1 MKEES
6 DPEYDETTQTVSKD
20 SSPQD
25 VTENYDVIQFEVPIV
40 NVSGELGFGEDA
52 DMDDLF
58 NIMYEVTPR
67 KDVTYD
73 TTVLPLLQFSIKNPY
88 DALPPSNR
96 LEELRLKKNTH
107 DARLTYSTANT
118 RKLPRKYY
126 GSTKRLK
133 FRKKYKPVSTEKQ
146 TYPEIYKHMLSSE
159 KQPPLTTAPKVLPTM
174 DNKFLSMIYNNT
186 ANRNNDSWNFIYDVI
201 QKVSIS
207 TTETSTGIPAQDLGT
222 LDLFLKGTISAYRA
236 PTRMLG
242 YETSGDGTRKDYST
256 ASSASESGSSERS
269 STSAINEMRRNIEMS
284 RVNNNDTTA
293 RASLMNT
300 TMSSDSDDAAGD
312 ALNTT
317 GEDYEDIK
325 VYFTESESSTETA
338 SLVNHKSFENVVKAA
353 PVMAGL
359 LNTTPVKNE
368 KALDEHESVQQT
380 VRKKRYLQALQIEEA
395 RPRNVTSASL
405 TKTTRGKVYM
415 FSDMQDLAQFVELQD
430 DEIEGRVGLRYLRK
444 YVGSPVFNICDFHEP
459 KSRQVHLFNL
469 SRIVIAISNF
479 TLDRMT
485 IVATPARTL
494 LHAAV
499 QCPRDTLECQVAG
512 TRVCIDSTNAC
523 DGVPN
528 CGTHDIYDE
537 DRLKC
542 GLNQNLQHNVYLAA
556 CTFLAVLLTALY
568 TVHYWLKR
576 WVPKVSEAFFVYSET
591 SENILYLDS
600 IMRSPNENEDD
611 CSKLFYQA
619 GLFDE
624 DEFLNEDNRTF
635 FMRMKRL
642 ISKYLFC
649 KKDDESIKK
658 KNSGELQSVKPLA
671 KKMFS
676 FTELELRNFSPAIKD
691 TAVQTGLSLEIPNPL
706 RIQSRKERSFE
717 ADVDLASI
725 KSFERDSNTEI
736 NVLKLFKGL
745 RHEGSLCSVSN
756 SLKNTEIA
764 SSQLD
769 IKLTHKHE
777 TELLSTEYDQN
788 VPSTSRDTS
797 KAIPVA
803 PVVQCEIDKDIIQ
816 ARKQLRFD
824 EEITTIQSELYDD
837 DDSTNVGSVMRIP
850 ISRQETMAPIAVE
863 EISSNSG
870 RDFMRFWRVGKNKKL
885 PKKT

>member
-1 MKEES
+1 
-6 DPEYDETTQTVSKD
+6 
-20 SSPQD
+20 
-25 VTENYDVIQFEVPIV
+25 
-40 NVSGELGFGEDA
+40 
-52 DMDDLF
+52 
-58 NIMYEVTPR
+58 
-67 KDVTYD
+67 
-73 TTVLPLLQFSIKNPY
+73 
-88 DALPPSNR
+88 
-96 LEELRLKKNTH
+96 
-107 DARLTYSTANT
+107 
-118 RKLPRKYY
+118 
-126 GSTKRLK
+126 
-133 FRKKYKPVSTEKQ
+133 
-146 TYPEIYKHMLSSE
+146 
-159 KQPPLTTAPKVLPTM
+159 
-174 DNKFLSMIYNNT
+174 
-186 ANRNNDSWNFIYDVI
+186 
-201 QKVSIS
+201 
-207 TTETSTGIPAQDLGT
+207 
-222 LDLFLKGTISAYRA
+222 
-236 PTRMLG
+236 
-242 YETSGDGTRKDYST
+242 
-256 ASSASESGSSERS
+256 
-269 STSAINEMRRNIEMS
+269 MRRNIEMS

-317 GEDYEDIK
+317 GEAK
-325 VYFTESESSTETA
+325 TLLTSSTETA

-359 LNTTPVKNE
+359 LNTTPAKNE
-368 KALDEHESVQQT
+368 KALDEHERCSKRARIKGTPQLKSQAYTLLLWIPCPRSERVTHVQQT

-591 SENILYLDS
+591 LYLDS

-642 ISKYLFC
+642 IYKCLFC

-658 KNSGELQSVKPLA
+658 KHSGELQSVKPLT

-745 RHEGSLCSVSN
+745 RHEGSFCSVSN

-850 ISRQETMAPIAVE
+850 ISRQETMAPIAAE